1 MSYRIEV
8 PTALDYFRSLVSG
21 DGAFP
26 LLEAA
31 ASLAQDEYPDV
42 DVSQVLAQVDR
53 IQARLSRRVGADDD
67 ELQRLQVLNACFF
80 EELGF
85 AGNVND
91 YYDPDNSFL
100 HMVLGTRR
108 GIPISLAVI
117 WLELAQ
123 GLGLDAEGINFPGHF
138 LVKVHLQEPRR
149 GQIVID
155 PFTGES
161 LGRDELIERIQTMAT
176 PVHHGRQRDADELLL
191 AHLAPASGRDIVW
204 RMLRNLEEIYRSQGD
219 TRRMAAVRA
228 RIGVLRETSEAGQ
241 SDL

>member
-1 MSYRIEV
+1 MSYRFEM
-8 PTALDYFRSLVSG
+8 PTNLDYFRSLVSG
-21 DGAFP
+21 RGAFP

-53 IQARLSRRVGADDD
+53 IQVRLVRRLADVED
-67 ELQRLQVLNACFF
+67 ELKRLQVLNACFF

-91 YYDPDNSFL
+91 YYDPDNSFV
-100 HMVLGTRR
+100 HMVLRTRR

-123 GLGLDAEGINFPGHF
+123 GLGLLAEGVNFPGHF
-138 LVKVHLQEPRR
+138 LVKVHLTAPRQ
-149 GQIVID
+149 GQVVID

-161 LGRDELIERIQTMAT
+161 LGRDELLERIQSMAT
-176 PVHHGRQRDADELLL
+176 PVHRDRPRDADEMLL
-191 AHLAPASGRDIVW
+191 AHLAPARGRDIIW

-219 TRRMAAVRA
+219 SRRLQSVRTRIEVM
-228 RIGVLRETSEAGQ
+228 RETAEL
-241 SDL
+241 D

>member
-1 MSYRIEV
+1 MSYRFEM
-8 PTALDYFRSLVSG
+8 PTTLDYFRSLVSG
-21 DGAFP
+21 RGAFP

-53 IQARLSRRVGADDD
+53 IQVRLVRRLADVED
-67 ELQRLQVLNACFF
+67 ELKRLQVLNACFF

-91 YYDPDNSFL
+91 YYDPDNSFV
-100 HMVLGTRR
+100 HMVLRTRR

-123 GLGLDAEGINFPGHF
+123 GLGLLAEGVNFPGHF
-138 LVKVHLQEPRR
+138 LVKVHLTAPRQ
-149 GQIVID
+149 GQVVID

-161 LGRDELIERIQTMAT
+161 LGRDELLERIQSMAT
-176 PVHHGRQRDADELLL
+176 PVHRDRSRDADEMLL
-191 AHLAPASGRDIVW
+191 AHLAPARGRDIIW
-204 RMLRNLEEIYRSQGD
+204 RMLRNLEEIYRSQSD
-219 TRRMAAVRA
+219 SRRLQSVRTRIEVM
-228 RIGVLRETSEAGQ
+228 RETAEL
-241 SDL
+241 D

>member
-1 MSYRIEV
+1 MSYRFEM

-21 DGAFP
+21 VGTFP

-53 IQARLSRRVGADDD
+53 IQARLLRRVDEGDD
-67 ELQRLQVLNACFF
+67 ELKRLQVLNACFF

-91 YYDPDNSFL
+91 YYDPDNSFI
-100 HMVLGTRR
+100 HMVLRSRR
-108 GIPISLAVI
+108 GIPISLAVV

-123 GLGLDAEGINFPGHF
+123 SLGLEAEGVNFPGHF
-138 LVKVHLQEPRR
+138 LVKVHLSAPRQ
-149 GQIVID
+149 GQVVMD

-161 LGRDELIERIQTMAT
+161 LGREELLERIQSMAT
-176 PVHHGRQRDADELLL
+176 PVHHDRHRDPDELLL
-191 AHLAPASGRDIVW
+191 AHLAGAKGRDIIW

-219 TRRMAAVRA
+219 SRRLAAIRS
-228 RIGVLRETSEAGQ
+228 RIEVMRETAEL
-241 SDL
+241 D

>member
-53 IQARLSRRVGADDD
+53 ILARLNRRVDAGDD

-91 YYDPDNSFL
+91 YYDPDNSYL

-123 GLGLDAEGINFPGHF
+123 GLGLDAEGVNFPGHF
-138 LVKVHLQEPRR
+138 LVKVHLREPRR

-161 LGRDELIERIQTMAT
+161 LGRDELMERIQTMAT
-176 PVHHGRQRDADELLL
+176 PVHHGRPRDPDDLLL
-191 AHLAPASGRDIVW
+191 AHLSPASGRDIVW

-228 RIGVLRETSEAGQ
+228 RIDVLRDTGEAGQ
-241 SDL
+241 VDP

>member
-1 MSYRIEV
+1 MSYRIEM

-21 DGAFP
+21 EGAFP

-42 DVSQVLAQVDR
+42 DVAQVLAQVDR
-53 IQARLSRRVGADDD
+53 IQARLTRRVAEVDD

-91 YYDPDNSFL
+91 YYDPDNSCIHL
-100 HMVLGTRR
+100 VLRSRR

-117 WLELAQ
+117 WLELAL
-123 GLGLDAEGINFPGHF
+123 GLGLDAQGVNFPGHF
-138 LVKVHLQEPRR
+138 LVKVNLSAPRQ
-149 GQIVID
+149 GQVVID

-161 LGRDELIERIQTMAT
+161 LGRDELLERVSSMAT
-176 PVHHGRQRDADELLL
+176 PVHRTRHQDPDDVLL
-191 AHLAPASGRDIVW
+191 AHLAPARGRDIIW
-204 RMLRNLEEIYRSQGD
+204 RKIG
-219 TRRMAAVRA
+219 RA
-228 RIGVLRETSEAGQ
+228 HV
-241 SDL
+241 

>member
-1 MSYRIEV
+1 MFRIEV
-8 PTALDYFRSLVSG
+8 PTALDYFRALVSG

-26 LLEAA
+26 TLEAA
-31 ASLAQDEYPDV
+31 ASLAQDEYPELDL
-42 DVSQVLAQVDR
+42 SQVLAQVDR
-53 IQARLSRRVGADDD
+53 IQARLNRRVGADDD

-100 HMVLGTRR
+100 HLVLGTRR

-123 GLGLDAEGINFPGHF
+123 GLGLEAQGVNFPGHF
-138 LVKVHLQEPRR
+138 LVKVLLQGPRQ
-149 GQIVID
+149 GQIVLD

-161 LGRDELIERIQTMAT
+161 LGRDELLERIQTMAT
-176 PVHHGRQRDADELLL
+176 PVHHGRQRDPDALLL

-219 TRRMAAVRA
+219 TRCLAAVRA
-228 RIGVLRETSEAGQ
+228 RIDVLRQTSP

>member
-1 MSYRIEV
+1 MNYRIEM

-21 DGAFP
+21 GGAFP

-31 ASLAQDEYPDV
+31 ASLAQDEYPEV
-42 DVSQVLAQVDR
+42 DVAQVLAQVDR
-53 IQARLSRRVGADDD
+53 IQVRLTRRVAEVDD
-67 ELQRLQVLNACFF
+67 ELKRLQVLNACFF

-91 YYDPDNSFL
+91 YYDPDNSFIHL
-100 HMVLGTRR
+100 VLRTRR

-123 GLGLDAEGINFPGHF
+123 GLGLDAQGVNFPGHF
-138 LVKVHLQEPRR
+138 LVKVHLSEPRQ
-149 GQIVID
+149 GQVVID

-161 LGRDELIERIQTMAT
+161 LGRDELLERVQSMAT
-176 PVHHGRQRDADELLL
+176 PVHRERHQDPDDVLL
-191 AHLAPASGRDIVW
+191 AHLHPATGRDIIW
-204 RMLRNLEEIYRSQGD
+204 RMLRNLEEVYRAQGD

-228 RIGVLRETSEAGQ
+228 RIDVMRETADQ
-241 SDL
+241 D

>member
-1 MSYRIEV
+1 MSFRIAV

-42 DVSQVLAQVDR
+42 DVAQVLAQVDR
-53 IQARLSRRVGADDD
+53 IQARMLRRVGDDDD
-67 ELQRLQVLNACFF
+67 ELQRLHVLNACFF

-123 GLGLDAEGINFPGHF
+123 GLGLDAEGVNFPGHF
-138 LVKVHLQEPRR
+138 LVKVNLNEPRR
-149 GQIVID
+149 GQVVID

-161 LGRDELIERIQTMAT
+161 LGRDELLERIQSTAT
-176 PVHHGRQRDADELLL
+176 PVHHGRLRDPDELLL
-191 AHLAPASGRDIVW
+191 AHLTAASGRDIVW
-204 RMLRNLEEIYRSQGD
+204 RMLRNLEEIYRAQGD
-219 TRRMAAVRA
+219 AKRMAAVRA
-228 RIGVLRETSEAGQ
+228 RIDVLRETSNA
-241 SDL
+241 

>member
-1 MSYRIEV
+1 MSYRIEM

-31 ASLAQDEYPDV
+31 TSLAQDEYPEV
-42 DVSQVLAQVDR
+42 AVAQVLAQVDR
-53 IQARLSRRVGADDD
+53 IQVRLTRRVADEDD
-67 ELQRLQVLNACFF
+67 EVQRLRVLNACFF

-91 YYDPDNSFL
+91 YYDPDNSFIHL
-100 HMVLGTRR
+100 VLRTRR

-123 GLGLDAEGINFPGHF
+123 GLGLEAEGVNFPGHF
-138 LVKVHLQEPRR
+138 LVKVHLSAPRQ
-149 GQIVID
+149 GQVVID

-161 LGRDELIERIQTMAT
+161 LGRDELLERVQSMAT
-176 PVHHGRQRDADELLL
+176 PAHHGRQRDPDELLL
-191 AHLAPASGRDIVW
+191 AHLAPARGRDIIW

-219 TRRMAAVRA
+219 DRRLAQVHA
-228 RIGVLRETSEAGQ
+228 RIDVMRETADQ
-241 SDL
+241 D

>member
-1 MSYRIEV
+1 MSYRFEM
-8 PTALDYFRSLVSG
+8 PTTLDYFRSLVSG
-21 DGAFP
+21 RGAFP

-53 IQARLSRRVGADDD
+53 IQVRLVRRLADVED
-67 ELQRLQVLNACFF
+67 ELKRLQVLNACFF

-91 YYDPDNSFL
+91 YYDPDNSFV
-100 HMVLGTRR
+100 HMVLRTRR

-123 GLGLDAEGINFPGHF
+123 GLGLLAEGVNFPGHF
-138 LVKVHLQEPRR
+138 LVKVHLTAPRQ
-149 GQIVID
+149 GQVVID

-161 LGRDELIERIQTMAT
+161 LGRDELLERIQSMAT
-176 PVHHGRQRDADELLL
+176 PVHRDRPRDADEMLL
-191 AHLAPASGRDIVW
+191 AHLAPARGRDIIW

-219 TRRMAAVRA
+219 SRRLQSVRTRIEVM
-228 RIGVLRETSEAGQ
+228 RETAEL
-241 SDL
+241 D

>member
-1 MSYRIEV
+1 MTYRFEI

-21 DGAFP
+21 SGAFP

-31 ASLAQDEYPDV
+31 ASLAQDEYPEV
-42 DVSQVLAQVDR
+42 DVAQVLAQVDR
-53 IQARLSRRVGADDD
+53 IQARLARRVGEADD
-67 ELQRLQVLNACFF
+67 ELKRLQVLNACFF

-91 YYDPDNSFL
+91 YYDPDNSFIHL
-100 HMVLGTRR
+100 VLRTRR

-117 WLELAQ
+117 WLELAL
-123 GLGLDAEGINFPGHF
+123 GLGLDAQGVNFPGHF
-138 LVKVHLQEPRR
+138 LVKVHLTAPRQ
-149 GQIVID
+149 GQVVID

-161 LGRDELIERIQTMAT
+161 LGRDELLERIQSMAT
-176 PVHHGRQRDADELLL
+176 PVHRDRPRDPDEVLL

-219 TRRMAAVRA
+219 QRRLQAVRA
-228 RIGVLRETSEAGQ
+228 RIEVMRDTATT
-241 SDL
+241 D